1 MTSVKIDDIELK
13 LNQTCEYRS
22 SYDNKISMGKITEFR
37 DMKEGSIWMCIS
49 DLENPQK
56 KDWISLSVWKEHY
69 EQGLFSKKQKNNDTN
84 TEPEDNEEYP
94 F

>member
-13 LNQTCEYRS
+13 LNQTCEYKS

-37 DMKEGSIWMCIS
+37 DMKEGSIWMYIS

-56 KDWISLSVWKEHY
+56 KRLDFLSSLERT
-69 EQGLFSKKQKNNDTN
+69 LRTRFI
-84 TEPEDNEEYP
+84 